1 MTDRESGD
9 GVGDVGVSGDARG
22 AAPLRVVIADDQA
35 LVRAGFRMILQSDPG
50 IEVVA
55 EAEDGSAAVA
65 ACARHTPDVVL
76 MDLRMP
82 GMDGLEATRALQA
95 AGSPVK
101 VLALTTFDT
110 DRHVYAALRAGAA
123 GFLLKTAPPDR
134 LVDAVRQ
141 VAAGDTL
148 LAPSITR
155 RLIED
160 FTRRPPPGEAGSG
173 AGLLATLTAREV
185 EVLREIAHGESNA
198 QIAQLFFVSE
208 GTVKTHINRIL
219 AKLGARD
226 RAQAVIAAYEAGL
239 VRPGERAPE

>member
-1 MTDRESGD
+1 MTAG
-9 GVGDVGVSGDARG
+9 G
-22 AAPLRVVIADDQA
+22 ALRVVIADDQA
-35 LVRAGFRMILQSDPG
+35 LVRAGFRMILDSDPG

-55 EAEDGSAAVA
+55 EAEDGRAAVA
-65 ACARHTPDVVL
+65 ACSDHGPDVVL

-82 GMDGLEATRALQA
+82 GMDGVEATRTLHA
-95 AGSPVK
+95 AGSPVR

-134 LVDAVRQ
+134 LIDAVRQ
-141 VAAGDTL
+141 VAAGDAL

-160 FTRRPPPGEAGSG
+160 FTRRPPPGDEAASG
-173 AGLLATLTAREV
+173 ALAALTTRER
-185 EVLREIAHGESNA
+185 EVLREVAHGRSNA
-198 QIAQLFFVSE
+198 QIAQLLFVSE
-208 GTVKTHINRIL
+208 GTVKTHLNRIL
-219 AKLGARD
+219 AKLDARD

-239 VRPGERAPE
+239 VRPGDHPHPSRE

>member
-1 MTDRESGD
+1 MTDGNI
-9 GVGDVGVSGDARG
+9 
-22 AAPLRVVIADDQA
+22 LRVVIADDQA
-35 LVRAGFRMILQSDPG
+35 LVRAGFRMILQSEPG

-55 EAEDGSAAVA
+55 EAEDGRVAVD
-65 ACARHTPDVVL
+65 ACMSELPDVVL

-82 GMDGLEATRALQA
+82 GMDGLEATRLVHEH
-95 AGSPVK
+95 GLSVK

-110 DRHVYAALRAGAA
+110 DRYVYAALRAGAA

-141 VAAGDTL
+141 IAAGDAL

-155 RLIED
+155 RLIEE
-160 FTRRPPPGEAGSG
+160 FTSRPPPGSPVSG
-173 AGLLATLTAREV
+173 TLAALTAREV
-185 EVLREIAHGESNA
+185 EVLREVARGRSNA
-198 QIAQLFFVSE
+198 QIAQRLFVSE
-208 GTVKTHINRIL
+208 GTVKTHLNRIL

-239 VRPGERAPE
+239 VRPGERAAE

>member
-1 MTDRESGD
+1 VTSDE
-9 GVGDVGVSGDARG
+9 A
-22 AAPLRVVIADDQA
+22 LRVVIADDQA

-55 EAEDGSAAVA
+55 EAEDGRAVLA
-65 ACARHTPDVVL
+65 ACREHRPDVVL

-82 GMDGLEATRALQA
+82 GMDGVEATTALRD
-95 AGSPVK
+95 AGLPVK

-110 DRHVYAALRAGAA
+110 DRYVYAALRAGAA

-134 LVDAVRQ
+134 LVDAVHQ

-160 FTRRPPPGEAGSG
+160 FTRHPPPGEDA
-173 AGLLATLTAREV
+173 AALAALTARER
-185 EVLREIAHGESNA
+185 EVLREVAHGRSNA

-208 GTVKTHINRIL
+208 GTVKTHLNRIL

-239 VRPGERAPE
+239 VRPGEQRAAD

>member
-1 MTDRESGD
+1 MTD
-9 GVGDVGVSGDARG
+9 A
-22 AAPLRVVIADDQA
+22 LRVVIADDQA
-35 LVRAGFRMILQSDPG
+35 LVRAGFRMILQSEPG

-55 EAEDGSAAVA
+55 EAEDGRAAVD
-65 ACARHTPDVVL
+65 ACTSELPDVVL

-82 GMDGLEATRALQA
+82 GMDGLEATRVLHEN
-95 AGSPVK
+95 GSSVK

-110 DRHVYAALRAGAA
+110 DRYVYAALRAGAA

-141 VAAGDTL
+141 VASGDTL

-155 RLIED
+155 RLIEE
-160 FTRRPPPGEAGSG
+160 FTSRPLPGDASR
-173 AGLLATLTAREV
+173 ALAALTAREV
-185 EVLREIAHGESNA
+185 EVLREIAHGRSNA

-219 AKLGARD
+219 AKLGVRD

-239 VRPGERAPE
+239 VRPGEQPRRES

>member
-1 MTDRESGD
+1 MNEL
-9 GVGDVGVSGDARG
+9 
-22 AAPLRVVIADDQA
+22 LRVVIADDHA
-35 LVRAGFRMILQSDPG
+35 LVRAGFRMILQSEPG
-50 IEVVA
+50 LEVVA
-55 EAEDGSAAVA
+55 EAENGSEAVA
-65 ACARHTPDVVL
+65 ACAQHGPDVVL

-82 GMDGLEATRALQA
+82 GMDGVAAIRTLHD

-110 DRHVYAALRAGAA
+110 DRYVYAALRAGAA

-141 VAAGDTL
+141 VAAGDAL

-160 FTRRPPPGEAGSG
+160 FTRRPPPGAEPTTG
-173 AGLLATLTAREV
+173 AIATLTARER
-185 EVLREIAHGESNA
+185 EVLREVAHGRSNV
-198 QIAQLFFVSE
+198 QIAQLLFVSE
-208 GTVKTHINRIL
+208 GTVKTHLNRIL

-239 VRPGERAPE
+239 VRPGEQWPGDRSPG

>member
-1 MTDRESGD
+1 MTK
-9 GVGDVGVSGDARG
+9 
-22 AAPLRVVIADDQA
+22 PLRVVIVDDQA
-35 LVRAGFRMILQSDPG
+35 LVRAGFRMILASEPG

-55 EAEDGSAAVA
+55 EAEDGRAAIN
-65 ACARHTPDVVL
+65 ACREHGPDVVL

-82 GMDGLEATRALQA
+82 GMDGLEATRVLHES
-95 AGSPVK
+95 GSPVK

-110 DRHVYAALRAGAA
+110 DRYVYAALRAGAA

-141 VAAGDTL
+141 AAAGDAL

-155 RLIED
+155 RLIEE
-160 FTRRPPPGEAGSG
+160 FTSRPAPGEAVSG
-173 AGLLATLTAREV
+173 ALAALTAREI
-185 EVLREIAHGESNA
+185 EVLREIAHGRSNA

-239 VRPGERAPE
+239 VRPGEQGKG

>member
-1 MTDRESGD
+1 MTDQET
-9 GVGDVGVSGDARG
+9 
-22 AAPLRVVIADDQA
+22 LRVVIADDQA
-35 LVRAGFRMILQSDPG
+35 LVRAGFRMILHSEPG

-55 EAEDGSAAVA
+55 EAEDGREAVA
-65 ACARHTPDVVL
+65 ACTAELPDVVL

-82 GMDGLEATRALQA
+82 GMDGLEATRALHET
-95 AGSPVK
+95 GVPVK

-110 DRHVYAALRAGAA
+110 DRYVYAALRAGAA

-155 RLIED
+155 RLIEE
-160 FTRRPPPGEAGSG
+160 FTRRPPPGVAPVTGPVG
-173 AGLLATLTAREV
+173 TLTAREL
-185 EVLREIAHGESNA
+185 EVLREVAHGRSNA

-226 RAQAVIAAYEAGL
+226 RAQAVIAAYEAGI
-239 VRPGERAPE
+239 VRPGESRE